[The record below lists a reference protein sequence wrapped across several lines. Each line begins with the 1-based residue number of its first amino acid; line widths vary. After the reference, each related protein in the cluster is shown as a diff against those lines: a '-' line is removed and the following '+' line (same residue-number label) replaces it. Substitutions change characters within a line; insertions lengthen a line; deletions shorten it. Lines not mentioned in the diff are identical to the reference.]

1 MDILKKSEEHVFHE
15 VRKRNQKKQKEGNTK
30 NKTKN
35 RSSRKQIKAKLG
47 SLKSLSGQVINKSD
61 QDQRTG

>member
-15 VRKRNQKKQKEGNTK
+15 VRKKNPKKQKEGNTK
-30 NKTKN
+30 NKTRN

-47 SLKSLSGQVINKSD
+47 SLKSLSGQVTNKSD
-61 QDQRTG
+61 QDQRKG

>member
-61 QDQRTG
+61 QDQRNG